1 MNWILWVLV
10 MDLHVICRNYLVR
23 GRKSTFLWT
32 WVHTLLGGID
42 MDVEPI
48 DLTVELRSLKLLNSI
63 RKIGDQDLEREILEG
78 VAGLIRSYV
87 EGCC

>member
-1 MNWILWVLV
+1 
-10 MDLHVICRNYLVR
+10 
-23 GRKSTFLWT
+23 
-32 WVHTLLGGID
+32 